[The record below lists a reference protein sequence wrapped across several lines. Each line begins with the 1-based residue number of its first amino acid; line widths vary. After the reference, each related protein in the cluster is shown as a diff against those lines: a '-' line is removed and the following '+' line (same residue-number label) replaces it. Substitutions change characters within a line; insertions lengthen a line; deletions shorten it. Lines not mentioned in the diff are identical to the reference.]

1 MKKIWLFCML
11 GFICGVA
18 VLITTGDLFSQRGMK
33 IKIRTQ
39 DGKVLP
45 LYRDSYALVVGNGS
59 YTNGWEPLTGTLQDV
74 KAVKTTLKKHGF
86 HVTLKTDLSK
96 AAFDRAFAEFV
107 LTSGEDTDNRLL
119 FYYAGHGYT
128 RKSASG
134 EDLGYLVMVDAPD
147 PNADKVGFELESIA
161 MESLVTQAEK
171 ILSRHVLFVFDSCF
185 SGTILNARDRLERP
199 ESISDNIKHPVRQFI
214 TAGRA
219 GEVVPD
225 HSDFNQAFL
234 DMLEGRADEPF
245 ADGYITGEELGFYL
259 KHKVP
264 EYNPAQHPQ
273 YGKIRNPKLD
283 KGDFVFVLEK
293 PAAPGVE
300 PLPTIATLDVTST
313 PVGAT
318 VYLDGNRIG
327 STPLREYKI
336 DTGVS
341 RQKTVEVGLELSGY
355 ESQVV
360 RLLLKGG
367 SITPW
372 KADLKKIII
381 KEEIII
387 IQADPSV
394 SIIPAGMVRIPA
406 GEFQMGSNKGGDSDE
421 KPVHTVYVDAFYMD
435 KYEVTVGQYKAF
447 VRSTGHPS
455 PDWSWVAKHSPTD
468 QHPMIDVSWHDAM
481 AYAVWS
487 GKRLPTEAEWEYAAR
502 GGLAGKKYPWG
513 NTIDAGKASYNFNVG
528 KTTPVGRY
536 AANGYGLYDMAGN
549 VMEWCLDA
557 YDENFYVNSPR
568 RNPLSGVNNI
578 KWLLDNHR
586 NIKSS
591 RVLRGGTW
599 RYPAWS
605 ARVASRSKFA
615 PTLTHYDIGFRCVR
629 SVSP

>member
-1 MKKIWLFCML
+1 MKKIWLFCMFGL
-11 GFICGVA
+11 ICSAA
-18 VLITTGDLFSQRGMK
+18 VLLTTGDLFSGPVFPKVLFSQRGMK

-59 YTNGWEPLTGTLQDV
+59 YTNGWEPLTSALQDV
-74 KAVKTTLKKHGF
+74 KAVETTLKKHGF
-86 HVTLKTDLSK
+86 HVTLKTNLNK

-107 LTSGEDTDNRLL
+107 LTSGEDADNRLL

-185 SGTILNARDRLERP
+185 SGTILNARDRLDRP

-234 DMLEGRADEPF
+234 DILEGRADEPF

-283 KGDFVFVLEK
+283 KGDFVFVLENLV
-293 PAAPGVE
+293 APGIVE
-300 PLPTIATLDVTST
+300 SLPTTATLDVTST

-341 RQKTVEVGLELSGY
+341 RQKTVEVGVELSGY

-367 SITPW
+367 GITPW

-381 KEEIII
+381 KEKIII
-387 IQADPSV
+387 RPADPSV
-394 SIIPAGMVRIPA
+394 RIIPAGMVLIPA
-406 GEFQMGSNKGGDSDE
+406 GEFQMDSNGGFDNE
-421 KPVHTVYVDAFYMD
+421 KPVYTVYVDAFYMD

-447 VRSTGHPS
+447 VRATGHRS
-455 PDWSWVAKHSPTD
+455 PDWSKVAKYSPTD
-468 QHPMIDVSWHDAM
+468 RHPMIYVSWHDAM
-481 AYAVWS
+481 AYSVWA
-487 GKRLPTEAEWEYAAR
+487 GKRLPTKAEWEYAAR
-502 GGLAGKKYPWG
+502 GGLVGKKYPWG
-513 NTIDAGKASYNFNVG
+513 DMIDASKANYDGNVG

-536 AANGYGLYDMAGN
+536 GANGYGLYDTAGN
-549 VMEWCLDA
+549 VWEWCLDE
-557 YDENFYVNSPR
+557 YDKNFYRNSPR
-568 RNPLSGVNNI
+568 RNPLSGANSI
-578 KWLLDNHR
+578 QWLLDNY
-586 NIKSS
+586 
-591 RVLRGGTW
+591 T
-599 RYPAWS
+599 
-605 ARVASRSKFA
+605 
-615 PTLTHYDIGFRCVR
+615 
-629 SVSP
+629 